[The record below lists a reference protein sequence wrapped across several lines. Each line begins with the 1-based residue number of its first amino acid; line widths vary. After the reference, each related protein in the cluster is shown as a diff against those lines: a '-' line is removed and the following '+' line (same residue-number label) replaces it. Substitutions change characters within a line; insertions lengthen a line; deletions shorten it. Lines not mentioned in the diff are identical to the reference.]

1 MHNLIYQIEFQIFQ
15 GAAVVDGRLK
25 PGDRLLAVNGVELT
39 GKTQTEVVS
48 VLRNIP
54 SGTKVKIVVSRQEDI
69 NQIVQKS
76 TQVN

>member
-1 MHNLIYQIEFQIFQ
+1 
-15 GAAVVDGRLK
+15 
-25 PGDRLLAVNGVELT
+25 LLAVNGIELT

-69 NQIVQKS
+69 NQIVQKP
-76 TQVN
+76 TRVN